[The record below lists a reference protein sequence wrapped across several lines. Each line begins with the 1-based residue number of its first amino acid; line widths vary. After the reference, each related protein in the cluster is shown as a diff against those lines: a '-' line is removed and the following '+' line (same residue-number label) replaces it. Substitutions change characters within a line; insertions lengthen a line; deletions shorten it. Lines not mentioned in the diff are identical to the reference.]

1 MLIRCLID
9 EGIAEFERF
18 LKRSALDAAYRD
30 CSYLLTDLNYT
41 DPLPLGEVEVEPR
54 GFTSRHDFAVYIDS
68 CFQAAGIVND
78 VDIRGMWEWL
88 SVFYFDQL
96 RPPGTST
103 GTDVMRFILQSSTG
117 QRRHRH
123 LLREPYLLYRRYRHS
138 DGTELDLL
146 LCDELWNHGDVVE
159 NLAARV
165 RLRNSPSA
173 LRIAR
178 MLYFD
183 PSTGRTKR
191 GTRNGD
197 GGHRHFARFL
207 RNLPPQFDLSSISE
221 DTILALLPL
230 AFAKWRDHESPD
242 VLVSDEGEPFG
253 ADDSFE
259 EGEFDNSVPSTL
271 ELADILQDA
280 DSREFSA
287 SKRRVR
293 NDFFRASVLGAYENR
308 CAISQVG
315 LVHTELQEDISYE
328 VEASHV
334 IPVASGGRDLVP
346 NGLALNR
353 SLHWAFD
360 HGMVWVDSDMRV
372 NVSVEVRDDRRN
384 EWLRG
389 FEGRNLWVPDDA
401 RLRPSPD
408 ALHWHAEHVAIR

>member
-18 LKRSALDAAYRD
+18 LRLSALDAANRD
-30 CSYLLTDLNYT
+30 CAYLLTDLKYT
-41 DPLPLGEVEVEPR
+41 EPFALGQVEVER
-54 GFTSRHDFAVYIDS
+54 RHFGSRRDFAVYIDS
-68 CFQAAGIVND
+68 CFQAAGIVSD

-88 SVFYFDQL
+88 SVFYFEQL
-96 RPPGTST
+96 RPPGMSS
-103 GTDVMRFILQSSTG
+103 GTDVRRFILQSSTG

-123 LLREPYLLYRRYRHS
+123 LLREPYMLYRRYRHT
-138 DGTELDLL
+138 DGTELDLV

-159 NLAARV
+159 NLAARS
-165 RLRNSPSA
+165 RLRNSSGA

-183 PSTGRTKR
+183 PTTGRTKR

-230 AFAKWRDHESPD
+230 AFTKWRDHESPEISI
-242 VLVSDEGEPFG
+242 SDEGEPFG
-253 ADDSFE
+253 VND
-259 EGEFDNSVPSTL
+259 SVPDTL
-271 ELADILQDA
+271 ELAGILQDSN
-280 DSREFSA
+280 SRSLSV
-287 SKRRVR
+287 SKRRIR
-293 NDFFRASVLGAYENR
+293 QDFFRASVLGAYENR
-308 CAISQVG
+308 CAISRIG

-334 IPVASGGRDLVP
+334 IPVARGGRDLVP

-372 NVSVEVRDDRRN
+372 NVSKEVQNDRRN

-389 FEGRNLWVPDDA
+389 FEGRNLWVPDKA
-401 RLRPSPD
+401 QLRPNSD
-408 ALHWHAEHVAIR
+408 ALQWHAEHVAIR